1 MAGSAITGGDQE
13 GGTIFN
19 GGRRRGSRRG
29 SRRHGSRRHGKRRG
43 YRGGCGNGSGG
54 VATNA
59 LAWTTMAPLEGM
71 LSPPGGGEGMSN
83 GGATE
88 GLYGGTNQTGG
99 HRCSTRHKRG
109 KRTRRHAGR
118 KSRKNKSRRYGLSL
132 NRILGR
138 S

>member
-1 MAGSAITGGDQE
+1 MAEADTQDGGSIILG
-13 GGTIFN
+13 
-19 GGRRRGSRRG
+19 GGRRRLG

-54 VATNA
+54 VASNA
-59 LAWTTMAPLEGM
+59 LAWTTIAPLEGM
-71 LSPPGGGEGMSN
+71 LSPVAEGMN
-83 GGATE
+83 HATE